1 VHLSRTGKS
10 AILGLVLLAALG
22 LTIHPGPVKAAQP
35 ASSDIPKIS
44 DARLEKARTVVYYF
58 HGNVRCYSCKKIEAY
73 TREAIQS
80 GFPEELKNGSLE
92 LKTINVEESAHEHF
106 VQDFQL
112 YTRSVVLERRL
123 NDKQQQWKNLEKV
136 WSLTRNKAAFM
147 EYVQQETL
155 AMMNPA

>member
-10 AILGLVLLAALG
+10 SILGLVLLAALG

-35 ASSDIPKIS
+35 ASSNIPKIT

-123 NDKQQQWKNLEKV
+123 DDKQQQWKNLDQV
-136 WSLTRNKAAFM
+136 WNLIRSKADFID
-147 EYVQQETL
+147 YVQKETI
-155 AMMNPA
+155 AMMKGV